1 MTRDWE
7 AETREAMRHAAE
19 PLALLAA
26 EIGKEIETKAEE
38 LKALNASLREA
49 NAALARLVPQE
60 KKEKPKSV
68 LAAGNAARAERQF
81 ADKLAGTRRFLADY
95 PVIGQDGFTPN
106 SLSDELKG
114 LKNGDYPKM
123 SVAMAKRVVEVLRDE
138 GLLVADRVV
147 RGGGM
152 QYKVVSS

>member
-1 MTRDWE
+1 MARDWE

-49 NAALARLVPQE
+49 NAALARLLPP
-60 KKEKPKSV
+60 KEKPKN
-68 LAAGNAARAERQF
+68 GNTARSERAQAARVEAVKTWLVRHPKT
-81 ADKLAGTRRFLADY
+81 AA
-95 PVIGQDGFTPN
+95 DGFTATMIAEAFKAEPN
-106 SLSDELKG
+106 GHMRLS
-114 LKNGDYPKM
+114 
-123 SVAMAKRVVEVLRDE
+123 AQTATRAVEALRDE
-138 GLLVADRVV
+138 GFLVADRVT

-152 QYKVVSS
+152 QYKVVPS

>member
-19 PLALLAA
+19 PLALLVA

-60 KKEKPKSV
+60 KKEKPKN
-68 LAAGNAARAERQF
+68 GNSARSERAQAARVEAVKTWLLRHPQT
-81 ADKLAGTRRFLADY
+81 AA
-95 PVIGQDGFTPN
+95 DGFTATMVAEAFKAEPN
-106 SLSDELKG
+106 GHMRLSAQTATKAID
-114 LKNGDYPKM
+114 D
-123 SVAMAKRVVEVLRDE
+123 LRE
-138 GLLVADRVV
+138 QGFLVADRVT

-152 QYKVVSS
+152 QYKVVPS